1 MRWEFVL
8 TRTLSLQKTYKNSIK
23 FKNKLGIFLKEK
35 VSKNDFIAG
44 KKILSLKIF

>member
-1 MRWEFVL
+1 MGLFIVEFK
-8 TRTLSLQKTYKNSIK
+8 SAKTYTNSIK